1 MPISVVISTK
11 EKWFIDHNNHPKRP
25 IFHLVHIVVIVLVEI
40 NVSLILF
47 LFEVSSKL
55 SIIVNGEVFTRKK
68 IITIRMQKI
77 AFICS
82 FLWNH
87 YYLSTLTLDLAKKWI
102 ELLGKKKE
110 REIWNFHY
118 VTRILWL
125 WVQREDFQINR
136 IWVANA
142 ITILLGWCIG
152 RLYCPANKCQI
163 YICIWILGCV
173 WHIIIACMPKWP
185 NTSDHWIVDLS
196 F

>member
-1 MPISVVISTK
+1 MK
-11 EKWFIDHNNHPKRP
+11 FWD
-25 IFHLVHIVVIVLVEI
+25 
-40 NVSLILF
+40 
-47 LFEVSSKL
+47 
-55 SIIVNGEVFTRKK
+55 
-68 IITIRMQKI
+68 
-77 AFICS
+77 
-82 FLWNH
+82 
-87 YYLSTLTLDLAKKWI
+87 
-102 ELLGKKKE
+102 
-110 REIWNFHY
+110 Y

-196 F
+196 FKDFRSTFKTCSKKERGLLPNGEVNGLLQSWNQLLPHGKRMYIYCRQHFPCFETKFFPWHILCLFVCKEWSAPSLWQTIKLSTMSKSVFFFYPPIL